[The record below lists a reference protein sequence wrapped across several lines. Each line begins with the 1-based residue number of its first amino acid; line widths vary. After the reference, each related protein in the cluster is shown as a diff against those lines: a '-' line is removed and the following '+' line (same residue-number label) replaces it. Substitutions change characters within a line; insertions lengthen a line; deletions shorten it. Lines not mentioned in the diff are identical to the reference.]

1 MTATA
6 SSPHAETE
14 PPPRATRGRWSS
26 VRLLRLVEKLSA
38 LGDRLRDKVAEFM
51 GGGAAREGDAPENVV
66 RNTPSPPY
74 DPEMI
79 DNRLRNVMHRLIGL
93 LARIEMRAASARGSA
108 RANAPGAAEK
118 RREAAQKRA
127 EAKAA
132 FVQETGLD
140 ARYMLL
146 KRPLGQEPP
155 PRRSRTWHFRNTWA
169 ALIEGETDAEVVAS
183 CARELAEIAG
193 LMGEEPIAMQVA
205 ALELRLLAEIA
216 ACVRATAPAPHDSG

>member
-14 PPPRATRGRWSS
+14 PPRTRRGRWSS

-51 GGGAAREGDAPENVV
+51 GGAAAGPDAPENVV
-66 RNTPSPPY
+66 RNTPRPPY
-74 DPEMI
+74 DPETI
-79 DNRLRNVMHRLIGL
+79 DNRLRTVMHRLIGL
-93 LARIEMRAASARGSA
+93 LARIEMRAASARGAA

-118 RREAAQKRA
+118 RREAAQRRA

-132 FVQETGLD
+132 FVRETGLD
-140 ARYMLL
+140 ARYMPL

-193 LMGEEPIAMQVA
+193 LMGEEPIAMQVE
-205 ALELRLLAEIA
+205 ALEPMVLAEIA
-216 ACVRATAPAPHDSG
+216 AGLAQPAPPPYDSG